1 MKKKK
6 LILPLV
12 LIGLSLT
19 SCNGDKLSSYNKNI
33 KNSIKKVASVNLVI
47 SIKDQNHE
55 VFNLSRSVIKQEY
68 DGNISYSCEDQISKL
83 NSSYVLE
90 KTTDKNTYNQV
101 EKALLFN
108 FNLSSKV
115 VDSYDTN
122 DNVLSGVVK
131 NENISSF
138 TNLEVTSINGDLN
151 FEIAI
156 SEKKITKFNCT
167 YTTKSN
173 KSVSIETVYNY

>member
-68 DGNISYSCEDQISKL
+68 EGSISYSCEDQISKL

-101 EKALLFN
+101 DKALLFN
-108 FNLSSKV
+108 FNLNKKV
-115 VDSYDTN
+115 VDSYQIEN
-122 DNVLSGVVK
+122 DVLTGVVK
-131 NENISSF
+131 NENINSF
-138 TNLEVTSINGDLN
+138 TNLEMVSINGDLN